1 MRITVVQVD
10 AADKTRVINSWSIE
24 VVTETEADA
33 VVSRIEKVV
42 GENLT
47 DYLTWSLVT
56 TRDISVLDTP
66 VL

>member
-56 TRDISVLDTP
+56 TRDIAVLDTP